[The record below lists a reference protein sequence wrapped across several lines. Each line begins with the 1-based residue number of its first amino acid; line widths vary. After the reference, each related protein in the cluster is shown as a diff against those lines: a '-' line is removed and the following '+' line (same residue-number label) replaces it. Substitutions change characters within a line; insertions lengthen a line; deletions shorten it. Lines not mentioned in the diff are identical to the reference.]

1 MSFPGLQCLSL
12 VLCCAALA
20 APAHAGD
27 QPEIGYQD
35 GLLTVRCTDAPLGGV
50 LDQIKAA
57 TGMTLIL
64 EGVAAGT
71 RLTADVQAQPASL
84 ALQRLL
90 EGTGVDYALVMERAD
105 PRRVATLY
113 VGDRKATAAAPA
125 TAMPR
130 AIPPPRS
137 SPVPAI
143 ESAPAPLPPTEDDG
157 VVEEEA
163 DLVAELDEEATGA
176 MSAPAAP
183 GERSRL
189 DRRSR
194 VRRRGQGSQA
204 AQ

>member
-1 MSFPGLQCLSL
+1 MRFPGRRRLSL
-12 VLCCAALA
+12 VLCFAALA
-20 APAHAGD
+20 ARAHAGD

-35 GLLTVRCTDAPLGGV
+35 GLLTIRCADAPRGGV
-50 LDQIKAA
+50 LDRIKAA

-71 RLTADVQAQPASL
+71 RLTADVPAQPASL

-90 EGTGVDYALVMERAD
+90 EGTGVDYALVMERSD

-113 VGDRKATAAAPA
+113 VGDRKAAAAAPS
-125 TAMPR
+125 TAAPR
-130 AIPPPRS
+130 ATPPPRS
-137 SPVPAI
+137 APMPATEIAPV
-143 ESAPAPLPPTEDDG
+143 PLPPTEDDG
-157 VVEEEA
+157 LMGEEA

-176 MSAPAAP
+176 VSAPATP
-183 GERSRL
+183 GEPSRL

-194 VRRRGQGSQA
+194 VRRRGQAGQA

>member
-1 MSFPGLQCLSL
+1 MTFGGAVRPILLLASMG
-12 VLCCAALA
+12 A
-20 APAHAGD
+20 APLLHAG
-27 QPEIGYQD
+27 PPAVEFND
-35 GLLTVRCTDAPLGGV
+35 GLLSIRCADAPLGG
-50 LDQIKAA
+50 LLEQIKAA

-64 EGVAAGT
+64 EGVAADT

-90 EGTGVDYALVMERAD
+90 EGTGVDYALVMERSD

-113 VGDRKATAAAPA
+113 VGDRKAAAAAPA
-125 TAMPR
+125 TAAPR

-143 ESAPAPLPPTEDDG
+143 ESAPSPLPPEEDDG
-157 VVEEEA
+157 LIGEAA

-176 MSAPAAP
+176 VSPPAAP
-183 GERSRL
+183 GEPSRL

-194 VRRRGQGSQA
+194 VRRRGQANQA